1 MRNVAPSEDVVKRLL
16 VELSRAKHEVRIV
29 SNDVYD
35 LVVAFLSGD
44 ANDEGQEISYTKQQ
58 QKQKQKQQNKNMDSD
73 TMESWDKRHQY
84 RLAFESDYYQA
95 SKRRRTGSHCLALPI
110 PKLASGGL
118 HYARCETYDTFVSD
132 SAICVFPSYKT
143 PVCG

>member
-1 MRNVAPSEDVVKRLL
+1 M
-16 VELSRAKHEVRIV
+16 

-73 TMESWDKRHQY
+73 TMESWDKRHQLP
-84 RLAFESDYYQA
+84 LAFEESDYYQA
-95 SKRRRTGSHCLALPI
+95 SKRGEDRVSSCLALPI
-110 PKLASGGL
+110 PKACFRVAYYLG
-118 HYARCETYDTFVSD
+118 
-132 SAICVFPSYKT
+132 
-143 PVCG
+143 